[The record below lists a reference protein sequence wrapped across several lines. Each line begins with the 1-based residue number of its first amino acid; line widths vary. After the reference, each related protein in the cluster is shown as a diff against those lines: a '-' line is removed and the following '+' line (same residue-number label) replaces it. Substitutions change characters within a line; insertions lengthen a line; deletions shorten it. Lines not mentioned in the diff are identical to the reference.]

1 MLSVRLA
8 ILMCHGFRQ
17 IPFVRSAQ
25 IGAKELILV
34 TGRPKVLKSP
44 GNQHLTT
51 LKWLMTTA
59 FIELRDYRKILWRI
73 T

>member
-1 MLSVRLA
+1 
-8 ILMCHGFRQ
+8 
-17 IPFVRSAQ
+17 
-25 IGAKELILV
+25 LV